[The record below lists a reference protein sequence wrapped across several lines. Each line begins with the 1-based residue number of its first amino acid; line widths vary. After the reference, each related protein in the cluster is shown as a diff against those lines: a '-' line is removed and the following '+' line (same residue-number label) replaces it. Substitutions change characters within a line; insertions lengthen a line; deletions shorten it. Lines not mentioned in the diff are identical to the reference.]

1 MSDHDPQGEFGAT
14 SRTWSRAM
22 PLRRLVVL
30 IFASFGLYQFYWFWR
45 NWRDLGR
52 PNPGW
57 RTAGLFVPIL
67 NFFLVYDSFRSVQ
80 IAAMRLRI
88 AGFSAARAFL
98 AFLGVNLFATTVWL
112 MMYRWK
118 PKGFGESLSLFSIDV
133 LLLALQILPLV
144 YVQGALNAIWSEVEP
159 RLPVR
164 VAFTRGEMIL
174 VGACMFLWWMQLFM
188 VFVPAG
194 G

>member
-1 MSDHDPQGEFGAT
+1 MSDNDPQGGFGAPP
-14 SRTWSRAM
+14 RAWSRAT
-22 PLRRLVVL
+22 PVRRLTVL

-52 PNPGW
+52 PHPGW

-67 NFFLVYDSFRSVQ
+67 NFFLVYDLFRTVQ
-80 IAAMRLRI
+80 IAAMRLGI

-98 AFLGVNLFATTVWL
+98 AFLGVNVFATAVWL
-112 MMYRWK
+112 MIYRWK
-118 PKGFGESLSLFSIDV
+118 PKGFSESLSLLLIDV

-144 YVQGALNAIWSEVEP
+144 YVQGALNAVWSEVEP

-164 VAFTRGEMIL
+164 VAFSRGEVIL
-174 VGACMFLWWMQLFM
+174 VGACLFLWWMQVFMLFAP
-188 VFVPAG
+188 VG